1 MEYNDIAGHPT
12 TTEGQFIDDIKEL
25 LEAARNNVVRQVNT
39 TMLMTYFEIGRRIVE
54 QEQKGESQADYGQYL
69 LVRLS
74 ESLSGR
80 FGKGFS
86 KRNLELMRQF
96 YLTYKIAKSTI
107 SQSLSWTHYIRL
119 MRISDPKERAFY
131 EIEATNNNW
140 SVKELNRQFD
150 SALYQR
156 LALSRDKDKIL
167 ELSKKGQVVENP
179 EDILKDPYILE
190 FTGLKELPEYSETRL
205 EQSLIDELQ
214 SFLLELG
221 KGFTFVG
228 RQQRITI
235 DEDHYYVDLVFY
247 NRLLRAFVLIDLKI
261 GQLRHQ
267 DLGQMQMY
275 VHYYDRCVKLPDEN
289 KTIGIVLC
297 RDKKDALVEMT
308 LPDETNPIFA
318 SKYQTVLPNKDEL
331 KAIIEKK

>member
-1 MEYNDIAGHPT
+1 MREQQIV
-12 TTEGQFIDDIKEL
+12 TESSFIDGIGEL
-25 LEAARNNVVRQVNT
+25 LEAARSSVVKQVNT

-54 QEQKGESQADYGQYL
+54 REQMGASQADYGQYL

-96 YLTYKIAKSTI
+96 YQTYKIAKSTI

-131 EIEATNNNW
+131 EIEAANNNW

-167 ELSKKGQVVENP
+167 ELSKKGQVVERP

-190 FTGLKELPEYSETRL
+190 FTGLKELPEYSESKL

-235 DEDHYYVDLVFY
+235 DEDHFFVDLVFY
-247 NRLLRAFVLIDLKI
+247 NRLLRAFVLVEI
-261 GQLRHQ
+261 
-267 DLGQMQMY
+267 
-275 VHYYDRCVKLPDEN
+275 
-289 KTIGIVLC
+289 LC
-297 RDKKDALVEMT
+297 CAQH
-308 LPDETNPIFA
+308 NNSYA
-318 SKYQTVLPNKDEL
+318 
-331 KAIIEKK
+331 A